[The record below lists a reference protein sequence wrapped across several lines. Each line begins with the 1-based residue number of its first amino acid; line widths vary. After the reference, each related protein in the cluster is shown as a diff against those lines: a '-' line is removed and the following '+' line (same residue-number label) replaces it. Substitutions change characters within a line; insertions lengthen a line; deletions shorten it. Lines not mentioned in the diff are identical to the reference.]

1 MWQLHDA
8 TVTVERDPAGLKLSV
23 IYVNSTSGGVRQLD
37 WYSWGEVQYRA
48 VGESAHS
55 WRRSFLAPVWEREDT
70 ALLTS
75 LALLLSQQL
84 AGQPYSEA
92 LESLRQA
99 ELGSWW
105 DL

>member
-8 TVTVERDPAGLKLSV
+8 TVTEARDPVGLKLSV
-23 IYVNSTSGGVRQLD
+23 IYANSVSGATRRLD
-37 WYSWGEVQYRA
+37 WYSWGEVQYLA
-48 VGESAHS
+48 DGEFAHS
-55 WRRSFLAPVWEREDT
+55 WRRSFLAPVWEREDM

-92 LESLRQA
+92 LESLKQA